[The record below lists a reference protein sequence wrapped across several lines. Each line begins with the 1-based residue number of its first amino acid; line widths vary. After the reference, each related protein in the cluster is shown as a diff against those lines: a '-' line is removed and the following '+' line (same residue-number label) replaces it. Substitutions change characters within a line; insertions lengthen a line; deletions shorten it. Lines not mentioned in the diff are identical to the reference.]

1 MAKEKVAPKKK
12 KTLKK
17 EEPKLSIVKKWQTL
31 LREKVLSLLVRRPHR
46 SFQKTERRDY
56 QRSLKLPGYWALTND
71 VRKIVWGNKRVFL
84 CLALIYGI
92 LTFIVIG
99 LASQSMYQDYA
110 NTLRESGSKLFEGQW
125 WEIGQATILFAGGVL
140 GTLNNSP
147 GDVEKFVAV
156 LLGLL
161 VWLTT
166 IWLLRAI
173 MAGKKPYLRD
183 ALYNAGSPI
192 ISTFL
197 VFLVGVIQLLPVA
210 LAALAFA
217 AASSTGLVG
226 SGIESMVFW
235 AFELLLLTLTLYWI
249 TSTLFGMVVVT
260 LPGMY
265 PLHAIRTAGDLVIG
279 RRIRVLLRL
288 LWGIWLTIAI
298 WAVIMV
304 PLILLDAWLKSMWS
318 WFQWFPFIPLLL
330 LVVASLSIVWLSAY
344 MYIFYRKVVDD
355 GAAPA

>member
-1 MAKEKVAPKKK
+1 MAKEKTAPKKK
-12 KTLKK
+12 KAPKK
-17 EEPKLSIVKKWQTL
+17 EEPKQPALKRWQSSIKERVSNL
-31 LREKVLSLLVRRPHR
+31 LMRRPHR
-46 SFQKTERRDY
+46 SFKKTERRDY
-56 QRSLKLPGYWALTND
+56 QRSLALPGYWALTND
-71 VRKIVWGNKRVFL
+71 VRKILWRNKKLFL
-84 CLALIYGI
+84 ALALIYGI
-92 LTFIVIG
+92 LTFVVVG
-99 LASQSMYQDYA
+99 LVSQASFKDYA
-110 NTLRESGSKLFEGQW
+110 DTLRESGGKLFEGQW
-125 WEIGQATILFAGGVL
+125 WEIGQAAILFTGGVL
-140 GTLNNSP
+140 GALNNSP

-173 MAGKKPYLRD
+173 MAGKRPYLRD
-183 ALYNAGSPI
+183 ALYNAGAPI

-197 VFLVGVIQLLPVA
+197 VFLIAAIQLLPVA

-217 AASSTGLVG
+217 AASTTGLVDD
-226 SGIESMVFW
+226 GIESMVFW

-265 PLHAIRTAGDLVIG
+265 PFNAIRTAGDLVIG
-279 RRIRVLLRL
+279 RRIRILLRL

-298 WAVIMV
+298 WAVVMI
-304 PLILLDAWLKSMWS
+304 PLILLDTWLKSIYS
-318 WFQWFPFIPLLL
+318 WFAWFPLIPILL
-330 LVVASLSIVWLSAY
+330 LVIASLSIVWLSAY

-355 GAAPA
+355 DAAPA

>member
-1 MAKEKVAPKKK
+1 MVKEKATSKKK
-12 KTLKK
+12 KSLKK
-17 EEPKLSIVKKWQTL
+17 EELKQPTIGQWWMLFRERVSGL
-31 LREKVLSLLVRRPHR
+31 LIRRPHR
-46 SFQKTERRDY
+46 SFQRTERRDY
-56 QRSLKLPGYWALTND
+56 QRSLKLPGYWALTNE
-71 VRKIVWGNKRVFL
+71 VRKVIWSNKKVFL
-84 CLALIYGI
+84 CLALIYGV

-110 NTLRESGSKLFEGQW
+110 NTLRESGSRLFEGQW

-226 SGIESMVFW
+226 SGIEAMVFW
-235 AFELLLLTLTLYWI
+235 AFELLLLTLTLYWL

-279 RRIRVLLRL
+279 RRIRILLRL
-288 LWGIWLTIAI
+288 LWGIWLTITI

-304 PLILLDAWLKSMWS
+304 PLILLDAWLKNIWP
-318 WFQWFPFIPLLL
+318 WFQWFPLIPILL